1 MTSLLQKVSRYN
13 EEMYYYMIKIEMD
26 ILMKYIDKKNYI
38 LSYTE
43 LIPIMRNLSFYSRN
57 IIQKLVF
64 LNLICIFIRELY
76 AFP

>member
-1 MTSLLQKVSRYN
+1 MTSLLQKLSRYN
-13 EEMYYYMIKIEMD
+13 EEVYYYMIKIDMD
-26 ILMKYIDKKNYI
+26 ILMKYINKKNYI

-64 LNLICIFIRELY
+64 
-76 AFP
+76 